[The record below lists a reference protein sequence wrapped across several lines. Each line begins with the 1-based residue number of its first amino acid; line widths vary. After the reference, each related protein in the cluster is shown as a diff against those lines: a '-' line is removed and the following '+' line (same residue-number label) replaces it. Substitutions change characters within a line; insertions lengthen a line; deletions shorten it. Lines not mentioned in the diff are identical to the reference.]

1 MTASRRRRITSV
13 DVAREAGVSRA
24 TVSYVLNDT
33 PHQTIPEATRL
44 RVLEAAARLDYT
56 PSAAATALRRGRSD
70 VVLGLLPD
78 WPVGYAVGRV
88 LQEVTTA
95 FARHQLTFVVHPD
108 SRSTRPFTEIWK
120 TITPVAVLAFDVISA
135 EDAAAMRAAGVEV
148 VVALHAAIDQPSAEQ
163 PSAGQQSGELL
174 QPENPVGALQ
184 ARHLAGSHRRL
195 GFAYP
200 DDHRVAVFADPRLQG
215 VREACAELG
224 LPEPDVRTV
233 PLRPDGAA
241 AAVESWL
248 AAEPPVTGICAFNDE
263 LAMAVLAGAR
273 RLGLHVPHDIAVVG
287 VDDVPA
293 AAVADP
299 PLTTVVQDF
308 TAIAEH
314 HVRSVVAALAGQA
327 IPGAPIKSEY
337 RLEIRESA

>member
-1 MTASRRRRITSV
+1 VSAPRRRITST

-33 PHQTIPEATRL
+33 PHQTIPEDTRQ
-44 RVLEAAARLDYT
+44 RVLDAAARLGYM

-78 WPVGYAVGRV
+78 WPVGHAVGRV
-88 LQEVTTA
+88 MQEITAA

-108 SRSTRPFTEIWK
+108 SRSVRPLTDVWK
-120 TITPVAVLAFDVISA
+120 AITPVAVLAFDVLSA
-135 EDAAAMRAAGVEV
+135 EDTAAMRAAGVEV
-148 VVALHAAIDQPSAEQ
+148 VVALHASVEQ
-163 PSAGQQSGELL
+163 HSGELL
-174 QPENPVGALQ
+174 QPQNPVGSLQ
-184 ARHLAGSHRRL
+184 ARHLAASHRRL
-195 GFAYP
+195 GYAYP
-200 DDHRVAVFADPRLQG
+200 DDRRVAVFADPRLQG
-215 VREACAELG
+215 VRAVCAELG

-233 PLRPDGAA
+233 PLRPDGAI
-241 AAVESWL
+241 AAVQAWL
-248 AAEPPVTGICAFNDE
+248 AADPPVTGICAFNDE

-273 RLGLHVPHDIAVVG
+273 RLGLRVPDDIAVVG

-308 TAIAEH
+308 AAIAEH

-327 IPGAPIKSEY
+327 LPGAPVKSAY
-337 RLEIRESA
+337 RLEIRETA

>member
-1 MTASRRRRITSV
+1 M
-13 DVAREAGVSRA
+13 
-24 TVSYVLNDT
+24 
-33 PHQTIPEATRL
+33 
-44 RVLEAAARLDYT
+44 RLD
-56 PSAAATALRRGRSD
+56 L
-70 VVLGLLPD
+70 
-78 WPVGYAVGRV
+78 PVGYAVGRV
-88 LQEVTTA
+88 LQELTAA

-108 SRSTRPFTEIWK
+108 SRSTRPLTAVWK
-120 TITPVAVLAFDVISA
+120 SITPVAVLALDVLSA
-135 EDAAAMRAAGVEV
+135 GDTAAMRAAGVEV
-148 VVALHAAIDQPSAEQ
+148 VVALHAAPDRQPADQL
-163 PSAGQQSGELL
+163 SGEFL

-195 GFAYP
+195 GYAYP
-200 DDHRVAVFADPRLQG
+200 DDRRVAVFADPRLHG
-215 VREACAELG
+215 VRAVCAELG

-248 AAEPPVTGICAFNDE
+248 AAGPPVTGICAYNDE

-273 RLGLHVPHDIAVVG
+273 RLGLRVPDDIAVVG

-293 AAVADP
+293 ATVADP

-314 HVRSVVAALAGQA
+314 HAGRVVAALAGRA
-327 IPGAPIKSEY
+327 LPDGLTRVGGRRRVPPRRTGRPAAGE
-337 RLEIRESA
+337 RDRNGGRDVLVERFNSARR